1 MRLVSLKGLVQ
12 MEYSKDIISRLLD
25 IYERRSGYAKRP
37 EELRS
42 IQFEVSKEYPIYKD
56 RYDNEKYRDINTAI
70 EKNVTAG
77 LIIAEKDQT
86 GWYSKIKLNIARVDD
101 CYTLLKRTSIPD
113 KCEKVLSILE
123 KADCAGDFLIGRV
136 VSDFYE
142 QIKAY
147 KKLPYDLGYDARRVG
162 EVLQVLATV
171 TKLTSETYIRNFS
184 TALFKDSKRFQRE
197 YRSTIESILF
207 DYTDDVVE
215 KDDILGYYN
224 LYENPTYVLIKGNAR
239 ICFDESAIEL
249 SEMPG
254 GIALSNGSL
263 AGIHKISVKTD
274 KVITVEN
281 LTTYHDCDEPDAVY
295 IYLGGYHNTSKQ
307 KLLELIYEKNGDKE
321 YYHEGDLDV
330 YGFLILENLISK
342 TQIPFKPLLMDV
354 ETIERFY
361 RAGLYKTLTARDRKM
376 IDSKKDGQLSAY
388 KDVLEYM
395 LEYNCKVEQE
405 SIKAVG
411 LVENNKMY
419 HYRQE
424 SC

>member
-1 MRLVSLKGLVQ
+1 

-25 IYERRSGYAKRP
+25 IYERRNGYAKRP

-70 EKNVTAG
+70 EKNVAAG
-77 LIIAEKDQT
+77 LIISEKDQT
-86 GWYSKIKLNIARVDD
+86 GRYSKIKLNIARVDD
-101 CYTLLKRTSIPD
+101 CYALLKRTSIPD
-113 KCEKVLSILE
+113 QCKKVLSVLE
-123 KADCAGDFLIGRV
+123 KANNAECLLIGRI
-136 VSDFYE
+136 VSDFCE

-162 EVLQVLATV
+162 EVLQVLEAV

-207 DYTDDVVE
+207 NYTDDVVE

-224 LYENPTYVLIKGNAR
+224 LYENPTYVLIKGNTR

-263 AGIHKISVKTD
+263 AGIHKISVKAD

-281 LTTYHDCDEPDAVY
+281 LTTYHDCDEQDAVY

-307 KLLELIYEKNGDKE
+307 KLLELIYENNGDKE

-395 LEYNCKVEQE
+395 LTHDCKIEQE
-405 SIKAVG
+405 SIKAVELIEG
-411 LVENNKMY
+411 
-419 HYRQE
+419 
-424 SC
+424 

>member
-1 MRLVSLKGLVQ
+1 

-25 IYERRSGYAKRP
+25 IYERRNGYAKRP

-42 IQFEVSKEYPIYKD
+42 IQFEVSKEYPVYKD

-70 EKNVTAG
+70 EKNVAAG
-77 LIIAEKDQT
+77 LIISEKDQT
-86 GWYSKIKLNIARVDD
+86 GRYSKIKLNIARVDD
-101 CYTLLKRTSIPD
+101 CYALLKRTSIPD
-113 KCEKVLSILE
+113 QCKKVLSVLE
-123 KADCAGDFLIGRV
+123 KANNAECLLIGRI
-136 VSDFYE
+136 VSDFCE

-162 EVLQVLATV
+162 EVLQVLEAV

-207 DYTDDVVE
+207 NYTDDVVE

-263 AGIHKISVKTD
+263 AGIHKISVKAD

-281 LTTYHDCDEPDAVY
+281 LTTYHDCDEQDAVY

-307 KLLELIYEKNGDKE
+307 KLLELIYENNGDKE

-330 YGFLILENLISK
+330 YGFLILKNLIDK
-342 TQIPFKPLLMDV
+342 TQIPFKPLFMDLG
-354 ETIERFY
+354 TIERFY
-361 RAGLYKTLTARDRKM
+361 RAGLYKNLSARDRKV
-376 IDSKKDGQLSAY
+376 ITSKKDGQLSAY

-395 LEYNCKVEQE
+395 LANDCKVEQE
-405 SIKAVG
+405 SIKAVE
-411 LVENNKMY
+411 LVERKA
-419 HYRQE
+419 
-424 SC
+424 

>member
-1 MRLVSLKGLVQ
+1 

-86 GWYSKIKLNIARVDD
+86 GRYSKIKLNIARVDD
-101 CYTLLKRTSIPD
+101 CYALLKRTSIPD
-113 KCEKVLSILE
+113 QCKEVLSVLEKV
-123 KADCAGDFLIGRV
+123 DCSE
-136 VSDFYE
+136 SDFINRIVNDFCE
-142 QIKAY
+142 QIKVY
-147 KKLPYDLGYDARRVG
+147 KKLPYDLGYDARRVE

-171 TKLTSETYIRNFS
+171 SKLTSETYIRNFS

-215 KDDILGYYN
+215 KDNILGYYN

-249 SEMPG
+249 SEIPG

-263 AGIHKISVKTD
+263 ARIHKISVKVD

-281 LTTYHDCDEPDAVY
+281 LTTYHDCDEQDAVY

-307 KLLELIYEKNGDKE
+307 KLLELIYENNGDRE

-342 TQIPFKPLLMDV
+342 TQIPFKPLMMDV

-411 LVENNKMY
+411 LVENNKM
-419 HYRQE
+419 
-424 SC
+424 

>member
-1 MRLVSLKGLVQ
+1 

-25 IYERRSGYAKRP
+25 IYERRNGYAKRP

-86 GWYSKIKLNIARVDD
+86 GRYSKIKLNIARVDD

-123 KADCAGDFLIGRV
+123 KADCAGDLLIGRV
-136 VSDFYE
+136 VSDFCE

-263 AGIHKISVKTD
+263 AGIHRISVKTA

-411 LVENNKMY
+411 LVENNKM
-419 HYRQE
+419 
-424 SC
+424 

>member
-1 MRLVSLKGLVQ
+1 MRLVSSKGLVQ

-25 IYERRSGYAKRP
+25 IYERRNGYAKRP

-42 IQFEVSKEYPIYKD
+42 IQFEVSKKYPIYKD

-70 EKNVTAG
+70 EKNVAAG

-86 GWYSKIKLNIARVDD
+86 GRYSKIKLNIARVDD
-101 CYTLLKRTSIPD
+101 CYALLKRTSIPD
-113 KCEKVLSILE
+113 QCKEVLSVLEKV
-123 KADCAGDFLIGRV
+123 DCSE
-136 VSDFYE
+136 SDFINRIVNDFCE
-142 QIKAY
+142 QIKVY
-147 KKLPYDLGYDARRVG
+147 KKLPYDLGYDARRVE

-171 TKLTSETYIRNFS
+171 SKLTSETYIRNFS

-197 YRSTIESILF
+197 YRSTIENILF

-254 GIALSNGSL
+254 GIALSNESL
-263 AGIHKISVKTD
+263 AGIHKISVKAD

-307 KLLELIYEKNGDKE
+307 KLLELIYENNGDKE

-342 TQIPFKPLLMDV
+342 TQIPFKPLMMDV

-411 LVENNKMY
+411 LVENNKM
-419 HYRQE
+419 
-424 SC
+424 

>member
-1 MRLVSLKGLVQ
+1 

-25 IYERRSGYAKRP
+25 IYERRNGYAKRP

-70 EKNVTAG
+70 EKNVAAG

-86 GWYSKIKLNIARVDD
+86 GRYSKIKLNIARVDE
-101 CYTLLKRTSIPD
+101 CYALLKRTSIPD
-113 KCEKVLSILE
+113 QCKKVLSVLE
-123 KADCAGDFLIGRV
+123 KANNAECLLIGRI
-136 VSDFYE
+136 VSDFCE

-162 EVLQVLATV
+162 EVLQVLEAV

-207 DYTDDVVE
+207 NYTDDVVE

-263 AGIHKISVKTD
+263 AGIHKISVKAD

-281 LTTYHDCDEPDAVY
+281 LTTYHDCDEQDTVY

-307 KLLELIYEKNGDKE
+307 KLLELIYENNGDKE

-330 YGFLILENLISK
+330 YGFLILKNLIDK
-342 TQIPFKPLLMDV
+342 TQIPFKPLFMDLG
-354 ETIERFY
+354 TIERFY

-395 LEYNCKVEQE
+395 LAFDCKVEQE
-405 SIKAVG
+405 SIKAVE
-411 LVENNKMY
+411 LVERKM
-419 HYRQE
+419 
-424 SC
+424 

>member
-1 MRLVSLKGLVQ
+1 MRLVSSKGLVQ

-25 IYERRSGYAKRP
+25 IYERRNGYAKRP

-70 EKNVTAG
+70 EKNVAAG
-77 LIIAEKDQT
+77 LIIAEKDQI
-86 GWYSKIKLNIARVDD
+86 GRYSKIKLNIARVDD
-101 CYTLLKRTSIPD
+101 CYALLKRTSIPD
-113 KCEKVLSILE
+113 QCKKVLSVLE
-123 KADCAGDFLIGRV
+123 KANNAECLLIGRI
-136 VSDFYE
+136 VSDFCE

-162 EVLQVLATV
+162 EVLQVLEAV

-207 DYTDDVVE
+207 NYTDDVVE

-263 AGIHKISVKTD
+263 AGIHKISVKAD

-281 LTTYHDCDEPDAVY
+281 LTTYHDCDEQDAVY

-307 KLLELIYEKNGDKE
+307 KLLELIYENNGDKE

-330 YGFLILENLISK
+330 YGFLILKNLIDK
-342 TQIPFKPLLMDV
+342 TQIPFKPLFMDLG
-354 ETIERFY
+354 TIERFY
-361 RAGLYKTLTARDRKM
+361 RAGLYKNLSARDRKV
-376 IDSKKDGQLSAY
+376 ITSKKDGQLSAY

-395 LEYNCKVEQE
+395 LANDCKVEQE
-405 SIKAVG
+405 SIKAVE
-411 LVENNKMY
+411 LVERKA
-419 HYRQE
+419 
-424 SC
+424 

>member
-1 MRLVSLKGLVQ
+1 MRLVYLKGLVQ

-25 IYERRSGYAKRP
+25 IYERRNGYAKRP

-86 GWYSKIKLNIARVDD
+86 GRYSKIKLNIARVDD

-123 KADCAGDFLIGRV
+123 KADCAGDFLIGRI
-136 VSDFYE
+136 VSDFCE

-254 GIALSNGSL
+254 GIALSNESL

-376 IDSKKDGQLSAY
+376 IESKKDGQLSTY

-411 LVENNKMY
+411 LVENNKM
-419 HYRQE
+419 
-424 SC
+424 

>member
-1 MRLVSLKGLVQ
+1 MRLVSSKGLVQ

-25 IYERRSGYAKRP
+25 IYERRNGYAKRP

-70 EKNVTAG
+70 EKNVSAG

-86 GWYSKIKLNIARVDD
+86 GRYSKIKLNIARVDE
-101 CYTLLKRTSIPD
+101 CYALLKRTSIPD
-113 KCEKVLSILE
+113 QCKKVLSVLE
-123 KADCAGDFLIGRV
+123 KANNAECLLIGRI
-136 VSDFYE
+136 VSDFCE

-162 EVLQVLATV
+162 EVLQVLEAV

-207 DYTDDVVE
+207 NYTDDVVE

-263 AGIHKISVKTD
+263 AGIHKISVKAD

-281 LTTYHDCDEPDAVY
+281 LTTYHDCDEQDTVY

-307 KLLELIYEKNGDKE
+307 KLLELIYENNGDKE

-330 YGFLILENLISK
+330 YGFLILKNLIDK
-342 TQIPFKPLLMDV
+342 TQIPFKPLFMDLG
-354 ETIERFY
+354 TIERFY
-361 RAGLYKTLTARDRKM
+361 RAGLYKNLSARDRKV
-376 IDSKKDGQLSAY
+376 ITSKKDGQLSAY

-395 LEYNCKVEQE
+395 LANDCKVEQE
-405 SIKAVG
+405 SIKAVE
-411 LVENNKMY
+411 LVERKA
-419 HYRQE
+419 
-424 SC
+424 

>member
-1 MRLVSLKGLVQ
+1 MRLVSSKGLVQ

-25 IYERRSGYAKRP
+25 IYERRNGYAKRP

-70 EKNVTAG
+70 EKNVAAG

-86 GWYSKIKLNIARVDD
+86 GRYSKIKLNIARVDE
-101 CYTLLKRTSIPD
+101 CYALLKRTSIPD
-113 KCEKVLSILE
+113 QCKKVLSVLE
-123 KADCAGDFLIGRV
+123 KANNAECLLIGRI
-136 VSDFYE
+136 VSDFCE

-162 EVLQVLATV
+162 EVLQVLEAV

-207 DYTDDVVE
+207 NYTDDVVE

-224 LYENPTYVLIKGNAR
+224 LYENPTYVLIKGNTR

-263 AGIHKISVKTD
+263 AGIHKISVKAD

-281 LTTYHDCDEPDAVY
+281 LTTYHDCDEQDAVY

-307 KLLELIYEKNGDKE
+307 KLLELIYENNGDKE

-395 LEYNCKVEQE
+395 LTHDCKIEQE
-405 SIKAVG
+405 SIKAVELIEG
-411 LVENNKMY
+411 
-419 HYRQE
+419 
-424 SC
+424 

>member
-1 MRLVSLKGLVQ
+1 
-12 MEYSKDIISRLLD
+12 MEYSKDIINRLLD

-70 EKNVTAG
+70 EKNVAAG

-86 GWYSKIKLNIARVDD
+86 GRYSKIKLNIARIDD

-136 VSDFYE
+136 VSDFCE

-376 IDSKKDGQLSAY
+376 IESKKDGQLSAY

-411 LVENNKMY
+411 LVENNKM
-419 HYRQE
+419 
-424 SC
+424 

>member
-1 MRLVSLKGLVQ
+1 

-25 IYERRSGYAKRP
+25 IYERRNGYAKRP

-86 GWYSKIKLNIARVDD
+86 GRYSKIKLNIARVDD
-101 CYTLLKRTSIPD
+101 CYALLKRTSIPD
-113 KCEKVLSILE
+113 QCKEVLSVLEKV
-123 KADCAGDFLIGRV
+123 DCSE
-136 VSDFYE
+136 SDFINRIVNDFCE
-142 QIKAY
+142 QIKVY
-147 KKLPYDLGYDARRVG
+147 KKLPYDLGYDARRVE

-171 TKLTSETYIRNFS
+171 SKLTSETYIRNFS

-197 YRSTIESILF
+197 YRSTIEGILF

-281 LTTYHDCDEPDAVY
+281 LTTYHDCDEQDAVY

-307 KLLELIYEKNGDKE
+307 KLLELIYENNGDKE

-361 RAGLYKTLTARDRKM
+361 RAGLYKTLTARDKKM

-411 LVENNKMY
+411 LVENNKM
-419 HYRQE
+419 
-424 SC
+424 

>member
-1 MRLVSLKGLVQ
+1 

-25 IYERRSGYAKRP
+25 IYERRNGYAKRP

-42 IQFEVSKEYPIYKD
+42 IQFEVSKEYPVYKD

-70 EKNVTAG
+70 EKNVAAG
-77 LIIAEKDQT
+77 LIISEKDQT
-86 GWYSKIKLNIARVDD
+86 GRYSKIKLNIARVDD
-101 CYTLLKRTSIPD
+101 CYALLKRTSIPD
-113 KCEKVLSILE
+113 QCKKVLSVLE
-123 KADCAGDFLIGRV
+123 KANNAECLLIGRI
-136 VSDFYE
+136 VSDFCE

-162 EVLQVLATV
+162 EVLQVLEAV

-197 YRSTIESILF
+197 YRSTTESILF
-207 DYTDDVVE
+207 NYTDDVVE

-263 AGIHKISVKTD
+263 AGIHKISVKAD

-281 LTTYHDCDEPDAVY
+281 LTTYHDCDEQDTVY

-307 KLLELIYEKNGDKE
+307 KLLELIYENNGDKE

-330 YGFLILENLISK
+330 YGFLILKNLIDK
-342 TQIPFKPLLMDV
+342 TQIPFKPLFMDLG
-354 ETIERFY
+354 TIERFY
-361 RAGLYKTLTARDRKM
+361 RAGLYKNLSARDRKV
-376 IDSKKDGQLSAY
+376 ITSKKDGQLSAY

-395 LEYNCKVEQE
+395 LANDCKVEQE
-405 SIKAVG
+405 SIKAVE
-411 LVENNKMY
+411 LVERKA
-419 HYRQE
+419 
-424 SC
+424 

>member
-1 MRLVSLKGLVQ
+1 

-25 IYERRSGYAKRP
+25 IYERRNGYAKRP

-70 EKNVTAG
+70 EKNVAAG
-77 LIIAEKDQT
+77 LIIAEKDQI
-86 GWYSKIKLNIARVDD
+86 GRYSKIKLNIARVDD
-101 CYTLLKRTSIPD
+101 CYALLKRTSIPD
-113 KCEKVLSILE
+113 QCKKVLSVLE
-123 KADCAGDFLIGRV
+123 KANNAECLLIGRI
-136 VSDFYE
+136 VSDFCE

-162 EVLQVLATV
+162 EVLQVLEAV

-207 DYTDDVVE
+207 NYTDDVVE

-224 LYENPTYVLIKGNAR
+224 LYENPTYVLIKGNTR

-263 AGIHKISVKTD
+263 AGIHKISVKAD

-281 LTTYHDCDEPDAVY
+281 LTTYHDCDEQDAVY

-307 KLLELIYEKNGDKE
+307 KLLELIYENNGDKE

-395 LEYNCKVEQE
+395 LTHDCKIEQE
-405 SIKAVG
+405 SIKAVELIEG
-411 LVENNKMY
+411 
-419 HYRQE
+419 
-424 SC
+424 

>member
-1 MRLVSLKGLVQ
+1 

-25 IYERRSGYAKRP
+25 IYERRKGYAKRP

-70 EKNVTAG
+70 EKNVAAG
-77 LIIAEKDQT
+77 LIIAKKDQT
-86 GWYSKIKLNIARVDD
+86 GRYSKIKLNIARVDD
-101 CYTLLKRTSIPD
+101 CYALLKRTSIPD
-113 KCEKVLSILE
+113 QCKEVLRVLEKVDYSE
-123 KADCAGDFLIGRV
+123 
-136 VSDFYE
+136 SDFINRIVNDFCE
-142 QIKAY
+142 QIKLY
-147 KKLPYDLGYDARRVG
+147 KKLPYDLGYDARRVE
-162 EVLQVLATV
+162 EVLQVLATMS
-171 TKLTSETYIRNFS
+171 KLTSETYIRNFS

-263 AGIHKISVKTD
+263 AGIHKISVKAD

-281 LTTYHDCDEPDAVY
+281 LTTYHDCDEQDAVY

-307 KLLELIYEKNGDKE
+307 KLLELIYENNGDKE

-405 SIKAVG
+405 SIKAVE
-411 LVENNKMY
+411 LVENNKM
-419 HYRQE
+419 
-424 SC
+424 

>member
-1 MRLVSLKGLVQ
+1 

-25 IYERRSGYAKRP
+25 IYERRNGYAKRP
-37 EELRS
+37 EKLRS
-42 IQFEVSKEYPIYKD
+42 IQFEVSKKYPIYKD

-86 GWYSKIKLNIARVDD
+86 GRYSKIKLNIARVDD
-101 CYTLLKRTSIPD
+101 CYALLKRTSIPNQC
-113 KCEKVLSILE
+113 KEVLSVLEKV
-123 KADCAGDFLIGRV
+123 DCSE
-136 VSDFYE
+136 SDFINRIVNDFCE
-142 QIKAY
+142 QIKVY
-147 KKLPYDLGYDARRVG
+147 KKLPYDLGYDARRVE

-171 TKLTSETYIRNFS
+171 SKLTSETYIRNFS

-197 YRSTIESILF
+197 YRSTIENILF

-263 AGIHKISVKTD
+263 AGIHKISVKAD

-281 LTTYHDCDEPDAVY
+281 LTTYHDCDEQDAVY

-307 KLLELIYEKNGDKE
+307 KLLELIYENNGDKE

-405 SIKAVG
+405 SIKAVE
-411 LVENNKMY
+411 LVENNKM
-419 HYRQE
+419 
-424 SC
+424 

>member
-1 MRLVSLKGLVQ
+1 MRLVSSKGLVQ

-25 IYERRSGYAKRP
+25 IYERRNGYAKRP

-70 EKNVTAG
+70 EKNVAAG
-77 LIIAEKDQT
+77 LIIAEKDQI
-86 GWYSKIKLNIARVDD
+86 GRYSKIKLNIARVDD
-101 CYTLLKRTSIPD
+101 CYALLKRTSIPD
-113 KCEKVLSILE
+113 QCKKVLSVLE
-123 KADCAGDFLIGRV
+123 KANNVECLLIGRI
-136 VSDFYE
+136 VSDFCE

-162 EVLQVLATV
+162 EVLQVLEAV

-207 DYTDDVVE
+207 NYTDDVVE

-263 AGIHKISVKTD
+263 AGIHKISVKAD

-281 LTTYHDCDEPDAVY
+281 LTTYHDCDEQDAVY

-307 KLLELIYEKNGDKE
+307 KLLELIYENNGDKE

-342 TQIPFKPLLMDV
+342 TRIPFKPLLMDV

-361 RAGLYKTLTARDRKM
+361 RAGLYKTLTARDRKV
-376 IDSKKDGQLSAY
+376 IDSKKNGKLSAY

-395 LEYNCKVEQE
+395 LEHDCKVEQE
-405 SIKAVG
+405 SIKAVE
-411 LVENNKMY
+411 LIE
-419 HYRQE
+419 RQ
-424 SC
+424 

>member
-1 MRLVSLKGLVQ
+1 

-25 IYERRSGYAKRP
+25 IYERRNGYAKRP

-70 EKNVTAG
+70 EKNVAAG
-77 LIIAEKDQT
+77 LIIAEKDQI
-86 GWYSKIKLNIARVDD
+86 GRYSKIKLNIARVDD
-101 CYTLLKRTSIPD
+101 CYALLKRTSIPD
-113 KCEKVLSILE
+113 QCKKVLSVLE
-123 KADCAGDFLIGRV
+123 KANNVECLLIGRI
-136 VSDFYE
+136 VSDFCE

-162 EVLQVLATV
+162 EVLQVLEAV

-207 DYTDDVVE
+207 NYTDDVVE

-224 LYENPTYVLIKGNAR
+224 LYENPTFVLIKGNAR
-239 ICFDESAIEL
+239 ICFAESDIEL
-249 SEMPG
+249 SEMLG

-263 AGIHKISVKTD
+263 EGIRRISVKAD

-281 LTTYHDCDEPDAVY
+281 LTTYHDCDELDAVY

-307 KLLELIYEKNGDKE
+307 KLLELIYENNDDKE

-330 YGFLILENLISK
+330 YGFLILKNLIDK
-342 TQIPFKPLLMDV
+342 TQIPFKPLLMDLG
-354 ETIERFY
+354 TIERFY
-361 RAGLYKTLTARDRKM
+361 RAGLYKNLSARDRKV
-376 IDSKKDGQLSAY
+376 ITSKKDGQLSAY

-395 LEYNCKVEQE
+395 LANDCKVEQE
-405 SIKAVG
+405 SIKAVE
-411 LVENNKMY
+411 LVERKA
-419 HYRQE
+419 
-424 SC
+424 

>member
-1 MRLVSLKGLVQ
+1 MRLVSSKGLVQ

-25 IYERRSGYAKRP
+25 IYERRNGYAKRP

-70 EKNVTAG
+70 EKNVAAG

-86 GWYSKIKLNIARVDD
+86 GRYSKIKLNIARVDE
-101 CYTLLKRTSIPD
+101 CYALLKRTSIPD
-113 KCEKVLSILE
+113 QCKKVLSVLE
-123 KADCAGDFLIGRV
+123 KANNAECLLIGRI
-136 VSDFYE
+136 VSDFCE

-162 EVLQVLATV
+162 EVLQVLEAV

-207 DYTDDVVE
+207 NYTDDVVE

-263 AGIHKISVKTD
+263 AGIHWISVKAD

-281 LTTYHDCDEPDAVY
+281 LTTYHDCDEQDTVY

-307 KLLELIYEKNGDKE
+307 KLLELIYENNGDKE

-330 YGFLILENLISK
+330 YGFLILKNLIDK
-342 TQIPFKPLLMDV
+342 TQIPFKPLFMDLG
-354 ETIERFY
+354 TIERFY
-361 RAGLYKTLTARDRKM
+361 RAGLYKNLSARDRKV
-376 IDSKKDGQLSAY
+376 ITSKKDGQLSAY

-395 LEYNCKVEQE
+395 LANDCKVEQE
-405 SIKAVG
+405 SIKAVE
-411 LVENNKMY
+411 LVERKA
-419 HYRQE
+419 
-424 SC
+424 

>member
-1 MRLVSLKGLVQ
+1 MRLVSSKGLVQ

-25 IYERRSGYAKRP
+25 IYERRKGYAKRP

-70 EKNVTAG
+70 EKNVAAG

-86 GWYSKIKLNIARVDD
+86 GRYSKIKLNIARVDD

-113 KCEKVLSILE
+113 QCKEVLSVLEKV
-123 KADCAGDFLIGRV
+123 DCSE
-136 VSDFYE
+136 SDFINRIVNDFCE
-142 QIKAY
+142 QIKVY
-147 KKLPYDLGYDARRVG
+147 KKLPYDLGYDARRVE
-162 EVLQVLATV
+162 EVLQVLATMS
-171 TKLTSETYIRNFS
+171 KLTSETYIRNFS

-197 YRSTIESILF
+197 YRSTIENILF

-263 AGIHKISVKTD
+263 AGIHKISVKAD

-281 LTTYHDCDEPDAVY
+281 LTTYHDCDEQDAVY

-307 KLLELIYEKNGDKE
+307 KLLELIYENNGDKE

-376 IDSKKDGQLSAY
+376 IDSKKDGQLSEY

-395 LEYNCKVEQE
+395 LAHNCKIEQE
-405 SIKAVG
+405 SIKAVE
-411 LVENNKMY
+411 LLE
-419 HYRQE
+419 RQ
-424 SC
+424 

>member
-1 MRLVSLKGLVQ
+1 MRLVSSKGLVQ

-25 IYERRSGYAKRP
+25 IYERRNGYAKRP

-70 EKNVTAG
+70 EKNVAAG

-86 GWYSKIKLNIARVDD
+86 GRYSKIKLNIARVDE
-101 CYTLLKRTSIPD
+101 CYALLKRTSIPD
-113 KCEKVLSILE
+113 QCKKVLSVLE
-123 KADCAGDFLIGRV
+123 KANNAECLLIGRI
-136 VSDFYE
+136 VSDFCE

-162 EVLQVLATV
+162 EVLQVLEAV

-207 DYTDDVVE
+207 NYTDDVVE

-263 AGIHKISVKTD
+263 AGIHKISVKAD

-281 LTTYHDCDEPDAVY
+281 LTTYHDCDEQDAVY

-307 KLLELIYEKNGDKE
+307 KLLELIYENNGDKE

-330 YGFLILENLISK
+330 YGFLI
-342 TQIPFKPLLMDV
+342 
-354 ETIERFY
+354 
-361 RAGLYKTLTARDRKM
+361 
-376 IDSKKDGQLSAY
+376 
-388 KDVLEYM
+388 
-395 LEYNCKVEQE
+395 
-405 SIKAVG
+405 
-411 LVENNKMY
+411 
-419 HYRQE
+419 
-424 SC
+424 

>member
-1 MRLVSLKGLVQ
+1 
-12 MEYSKDIISRLLD
+12 MEYSKDIISRFLD
-25 IYERRSGYAKRP
+25 IYERRNGYAKRP

-77 LIIAEKDQT
+77 LVIAEKDQT
-86 GWYSKIKLNIARVDD
+86 GRYSKIKLNIARVDD
-101 CYTLLKRTSIPD
+101 CYTLLKRTSVPD

-136 VSDFYE
+136 VSDFCE

-307 KLLELIYEKNGDKE
+307 KLLELIYENNGDKE

-342 TQIPFKPLLMDV
+342 TQIPFKPLMMDV

-411 LVENNKMY
+411 LVENNKM
-419 HYRQE
+419 
-424 SC
+424 

>member
-1 MRLVSLKGLVQ
+1 

-25 IYERRSGYAKRP
+25 IYERRNGYAKRP

-70 EKNVTAG
+70 EKNVAAG
-77 LIIAEKDQT
+77 LIIAEKDQI
-86 GWYSKIKLNIARVDD
+86 GRYSKIKLNIARVDD
-101 CYTLLKRTSIPD
+101 CYALLKRTSIPD
-113 KCEKVLSILE
+113 QCKKVLSVLE
-123 KADCAGDFLIGRV
+123 KANNAECLLIGRI
-136 VSDFYE
+136 VSDFCE

-162 EVLQVLATV
+162 EVLQVLEAV

-263 AGIHKISVKTD
+263 AGIHKISVKAD

-281 LTTYHDCDEPDAVY
+281 LTTYHDCDEQDAVY

-307 KLLELIYEKNGDKE
+307 KLLELIYENNGDKE

-330 YGFLILENLISK
+330 YGFLILKNLIDK
-342 TQIPFKPLLMDV
+342 TQIPFKPLFMDLG
-354 ETIERFY
+354 TIERFY
-361 RAGLYKTLTARDRKM
+361 RAGLYKNLSARDRKV
-376 IDSKKDGQLSAY
+376 ITSKKDGQLSAY

-395 LEYNCKVEQE
+395 LTHDCKIEQE
-405 SIKAVG
+405 SIKAVELIEG
-411 LVENNKMY
+411 
-419 HYRQE
+419 
-424 SC
+424 

>member
-1 MRLVSLKGLVQ
+1 

-25 IYERRSGYAKRP
+25 IYERRNGYAKRP

-70 EKNVTAG
+70 EKNVAAG
-77 LIIAEKDQT
+77 LIIAEKEQT
-86 GWYSKIKLNIARVDD
+86 GRYSKIKLNIARVDE
-101 CYTLLKRTSIPD
+101 CYALLKRTSIPD
-113 KCEKVLSILE
+113 QCKKVLSVLE
-123 KADCAGDFLIGRV
+123 KANNAECLLIGRI
-136 VSDFYE
+136 VSDFCE

-162 EVLQVLATV
+162 EVLQVLEAV

-207 DYTDDVVE
+207 NYTDDVVE

-263 AGIHKISVKTD
+263 AGIHKISVKAD

-281 LTTYHDCDEPDAVY
+281 LTTYHDCDEQDAVY

-307 KLLELIYEKNGDKE
+307 KLLELIYENNGDKE

-330 YGFLILENLISK
+330 YGFLILKNLIDK
-342 TQIPFKPLLMDV
+342 TQIPFKPLFMDLG
-354 ETIERFY
+354 TIERFY
-361 RAGLYKTLTARDRKM
+361 RAGLYKNLSARDRKV
-376 IDSKKDGQLSAY
+376 ITSKKDGQLSAY

-395 LEYNCKVEQE
+395 LANDCKVEQE
-405 SIKAVG
+405 SIKAVE
-411 LVENNKMY
+411 LVERKA
-419 HYRQE
+419 
-424 SC
+424 

>member
-1 MRLVSLKGLVQ
+1 
-12 MEYSKDIISRLLD
+12 MEYSKDIINRLLD
-25 IYERRSGYAKRP
+25 TYERRSGYAKRP

-42 IQFEVSKEYPIYKD
+42 IQFEVSKEYPVYKD
-56 RYDNEKYRDINTAI
+56 RYDNEKYRDINAAI
-70 EKNVTAG
+70 EKNVAAG
-77 LIIAEKDQT
+77 LIIADKDQT
-86 GWYSKIKLNIARVDD
+86 GRYSKVKLNIAKIDE
-101 CYTLLKRTSIPD
+101 CYALVKRISIPD
-113 KCEKVLSILE
+113 QCQKVLIVLE
-123 KADCAGDFLIGRV
+123 KANCSESLLIGRV
-136 VSDFYE
+136 VKDFSE
-142 QIKAY
+142 RIKSY

-162 EVLQVLATV
+162 EVLQVLESV
-171 TKLTSETYIRNFS
+171 IKLTSETYIRNFS

-197 YRSTIESILF
+197 YRATIESILF

-239 ICFDESAIEL
+239 ICFAESVIDL

-263 AGIHKISVKTD
+263 AGIHKISVKAD

-281 LTTYHDCDEPDAVY
+281 LTTYHDCDESDAVY

-307 KLLELIYEKNGDKE
+307 KLLELIYENNGDRA

-330 YGFLILENLISK
+330 YGFLILKNLIAK

-361 RAGLYKTLTARDRKM
+361 RAGLYKTLTARDRKV
-376 IDSKKDGQLSAY
+376 IDSKKNGILSAY

-395 LEYNCKVEQE
+395 LEHDCKVEQE
-405 SIKAVG
+405 SIKAVE
-411 LVENNKMY
+411 LIE
-419 HYRQE
+419 RQ
-424 SC
+424 

>member
-1 MRLVSLKGLVQ
+1 

-25 IYERRSGYAKRP
+25 IYERRNGYAKRP

-86 GWYSKIKLNIARVDD
+86 GRYSKIKLNIARVDD

-136 VSDFYE
+136 VSDFCE

-411 LVENNKMY
+411 LVENNKM
-419 HYRQE
+419 
-424 SC
+424 

>member
-1 MRLVSLKGLVQ
+1 

-25 IYERRSGYAKRP
+25 IYERRNGYAKRP

-70 EKNVTAG
+70 EKNVSAG

-86 GWYSKIKLNIARVDD
+86 GRYSKIKLNIARVDE
-101 CYTLLKRTSIPD
+101 CYALLKRTSIPD
-113 KCEKVLSILE
+113 QCKKVLSVLE
-123 KADCAGDFLIGRV
+123 KANNVECLLIGRI
-136 VSDFYE
+136 VSDFCE

-162 EVLQVLATV
+162 EVLQVLEAV

-207 DYTDDVVE
+207 NYTDDVVE

-263 AGIHKISVKTD
+263 AGIHKISVKAD

-281 LTTYHDCDEPDAVY
+281 LTTYHDCDELDAVY

-307 KLLELIYEKNGDKE
+307 KLLELIYENNGDKE

-330 YGFLILENLISK
+330 YGFLILKNLIDK
-342 TQIPFKPLLMDV
+342 TQIPFKPLFMDLG
-354 ETIERFY
+354 TIERFY
-361 RAGLYKTLTARDRKM
+361 RAGLYKNLSARDRKV
-376 IDSKKDGQLSAY
+376 ITSKKDGQLSAY

-395 LEYNCKVEQE
+395 LANDCKVEQE
-405 SIKAVG
+405 SIKAVE
-411 LVENNKMY
+411 LVERKA
-419 HYRQE
+419 
-424 SC
+424 

>member
-1 MRLVSLKGLVQ
+1 

-25 IYERRSGYAKRP
+25 IYERRNGYAKRP

-70 EKNVTAG
+70 EKNVAAG

-86 GWYSKIKLNIARVDD
+86 GQYSKIKLNIARVDD
-101 CYTLLKRTSIPD
+101 CYALLKRTSIPD
-113 KCEKVLSILE
+113 QCKEVLSVLEKV
-123 KADCAGDFLIGRV
+123 DCSE
-136 VSDFYE
+136 SDFINRIVNDFCE
-142 QIKAY
+142 QIKVY
-147 KKLPYDLGYDARRVG
+147 KKLPYDLGYDARRVE
-162 EVLQVLATV
+162 EVLHVLATV
-171 TKLTSETYIRNFS
+171 SKLTSETYIRNFS

-197 YRSTIESILF
+197 YRSTIEGILF
-207 DYTDDVVE
+207 DYTDEVVE

-239 ICFDESAIEL
+239 ICFDESVIEL

-263 AGIHKISVKTD
+263 AGIHWISVKAD

-281 LTTYHDCDEPDAVY
+281 LTTYHDCYEQDAVY

-307 KLLELIYEKNGDKE
+307 ELLELIYENNGDKE

-354 ETIERFY
+354 ETIARFY

-411 LVENNKMY
+411 LVENNKM
-419 HYRQE
+419 
-424 SC
+424 

>member
-1 MRLVSLKGLVQ
+1 

-37 EELRS
+37 EELRA

-70 EKNVTAG
+70 EKNVAAG
-77 LIIAEKDQT
+77 LIIAEKDQI
-86 GWYSKIKLNIARVDD
+86 GRYSKIKLNIARVDD
-101 CYTLLKRTSIPD
+101 CYALLKRTSIPD
-113 KCEKVLSILE
+113 QCKKVLSVLE
-123 KADCAGDFLIGRV
+123 KANNVECLLIGRI
-136 VSDFYE
+136 VSDFCE

-162 EVLQVLATV
+162 EVLQVLEAV

-207 DYTDDVVE
+207 NYTDDVVE

-239 ICFDESAIEL
+239 ICFAESDIEL
-249 SEMPG
+249 SEMLG

-263 AGIHKISVKTD
+263 EGIRRISVKAD

-281 LTTYHDCDEPDAVY
+281 LTTYHDCDELDAVY

-307 KLLELIYEKNGDKE
+307 KLLELIYENNDDKE

-330 YGFLILENLISK
+330 YGFLILKNLIDK
-342 TQIPFKPLLMDV
+342 TQIPFKPLLMDLG
-354 ETIERFY
+354 TIERFY
-361 RAGLYKTLTARDRKM
+361 RAGLYKNLSVRDRKV
-376 IDSKKDGQLSAY
+376 ITSKKDGQLSAY

-395 LEYNCKVEQE
+395 LANDCKVEQE
-405 SIKAVG
+405 SIKAVE
-411 LVENNKMY
+411 LIERKA
-419 HYRQE
+419 
-424 SC
+424 

>member
-1 MRLVSLKGLVQ
+1 MRLVSSKGLVQ

-37 EELRS
+37 EEIRA

-70 EKNVTAG
+70 EKNVAAG
-77 LIIAEKDQT
+77 LIIAEKDQI
-86 GWYSKIKLNIARVDD
+86 GRYSKIKLNIARVDD
-101 CYTLLKRTSIPD
+101 CYALLKRTSIPD
-113 KCEKVLSILE
+113 QCKKVLSVLE
-123 KADCAGDFLIGRV
+123 KANNVECLLIGRI
-136 VSDFYE
+136 VSDFCE

-162 EVLQVLATV
+162 EVLQVLEAV

-207 DYTDDVVE
+207 NYTDDVVE

-263 AGIHKISVKTD
+263 AGIHKISVKAD

-281 LTTYHDCDEPDAVY
+281 LTTYHDCDEQDAVY

-307 KLLELIYEKNGDKE
+307 KLLELIYENNGDKE

-342 TQIPFKPLLMDV
+342 TRIPFKPLLMDV

-361 RAGLYKTLTARDRKM
+361 RAGLYKNLSARDRKV
-376 IDSKKDGQLSAY
+376 ITSKKDGQLSAY

-395 LEYNCKVEQE
+395 LANDCKVEQE
-405 SIKAVG
+405 SIKAVE
-411 LVENNKMY
+411 LVERKA
-419 HYRQE
+419 
-424 SC
+424 

>member
-1 MRLVSLKGLVQ
+1 MRLVSSKGLVQ

-25 IYERRSGYAKRP
+25 IYERRNGYAKRP

-42 IQFEVSKEYPIYKD
+42 IQFEVSKKYPIYKD

-70 EKNVTAG
+70 EKNVAAG

-86 GWYSKIKLNIARVDD
+86 GRYSKIKLNIARVDD
-101 CYTLLKRTSIPD
+101 CYALLKRTSIPD
-113 KCEKVLSILE
+113 QCKEVLSVLEKV
-123 KADCAGDFLIGRV
+123 DCSE
-136 VSDFYE
+136 SDFINRIVNDFCE
-142 QIKAY
+142 QIKVY
-147 KKLPYDLGYDARRVG
+147 KKLPYDLGYDARRVE

-171 TKLTSETYIRNFS
+171 SKLTSETYIRNFS

-197 YRSTIESILF
+197 YRSTIENILF

-307 KLLELIYEKNGDKE
+307 KLLELIYENNGDKE

-411 LVENNKMY
+411 LVENNKM
-419 HYRQE
+419 
-424 SC
+424 

>member
-1 MRLVSLKGLVQ
+1 MRLVSSKGLVQ

-25 IYERRSGYAKRP
+25 IYERRNGYAKRP

-70 EKNVTAG
+70 EKNVAAG
-77 LIIAEKDQT
+77 LIIAEKDQI
-86 GWYSKIKLNIARVDD
+86 GRYSKIKLNIARVDD
-101 CYTLLKRTSIPD
+101 CYALLKRTSIPD
-113 KCEKVLSILE
+113 QCKKVLSVLE
-123 KADCAGDFLIGRV
+123 KANNVECLLIGRI
-136 VSDFYE
+136 VSDFCE

-162 EVLQVLATV
+162 EVLQVLEAV

-207 DYTDDVVE
+207 NYTDDVVE

-224 LYENPTYVLIKGNAR
+224 LYENPTFVLIKGNAR
-239 ICFDESAIEL
+239 ICFAESDIEL
-249 SEMPG
+249 SEMLG

-263 AGIHKISVKTD
+263 EGIRRISVKAD

-281 LTTYHDCDEPDAVY
+281 LTTYHDCDELDAVY

-307 KLLELIYEKNGDKE
+307 KLLELIYENNDDKE

-330 YGFLILENLISK
+330 YGFLILKNLIDK
-342 TQIPFKPLLMDV
+342 TQIPFKPLLMDLG
-354 ETIERFY
+354 TIERFY
-361 RAGLYKTLTARDRKM
+361 RAGLYKNLSARDRKV
-376 IDSKKDGQLSAY
+376 ITSKKDGQLSAY

-395 LEYNCKVEQE
+395 LANDCKVEQE
-405 SIKAVG
+405 SIKAVE
-411 LVENNKMY
+411 LVERKA
-419 HYRQE
+419 
-424 SC
+424 

>member
-1 MRLVSLKGLVQ
+1 MRLVSSKGLVQ

-25 IYERRSGYAKRP
+25 IYERRNGYAKRP

-70 EKNVTAG
+70 EKNVAAG

-86 GWYSKIKLNIARVDD
+86 GRYSKIKLNIARVDE
-101 CYTLLKRTSIPD
+101 CYALLKRTSIPD
-113 KCEKVLSILE
+113 QCKKVLSVLE
-123 KADCAGDFLIGRV
+123 KANNAECLLIGRI
-136 VSDFYE
+136 VSDFCE

-162 EVLQVLATV
+162 EVLQVLEAV

-207 DYTDDVVE
+207 NYTDDVVE

-263 AGIHKISVKTD
+263 AGIHKISVKAD

-281 LTTYHDCDEPDAVY
+281 LTTYHDCDEQDAVY

-307 KLLELIYEKNGDKE
+307 KLLELIYENNGDKE

-330 YGFLILENLISK
+330 YGFLILKNLIDK
-342 TQIPFKPLLMDV
+342 TQIPFKPLFMDLG
-354 ETIERFY
+354 TIERFY
-361 RAGLYKTLTARDRKM
+361 RAGLYKNLSARDRKV
-376 IDSKKDGQLSAY
+376 ITSKKDGQLSAY

-395 LEYNCKVEQE
+395 LANDCKVEQE
-405 SIKAVG
+405 SIKAVE
-411 LVENNKMY
+411 LVERKA
-419 HYRQE
+419 
-424 SC
+424 